1 MKQRPLSLDEGELKQ
16 EVKMSEETVQEVQ
29 ELATNS
35 QETEPN
41 ISPDIGEVI
50 AESKKYRTRAQ
61 SAEKK
66 ADSLQQEIKEIRT
79 KQLEEQNDY
88 KTLADER
95 KSIIDEQNA
104 ELEINRAEIKAEVES
119 LLSDFSDEDRETFNG
134 LPLKQLRAVHNKM
147 TLKPN
152 PVSIDN
158 SKPSSMGGYSSFPEW
173 AAADPKGYRKANNLQ
188 TSGKIKIGYGN

>member
-1 MKQRPLSLDEGELKQ
+1 
-16 EVKMSEETVQEVQ
+16 MSEETVQEVQ

-66 ADSLQQEIKEIRT
+66 ADILQQEIKEIRT

-119 LLSDFSDEDRETFNG
+119 LLSDFSDEDRETADKYRNCKGEEFRKTVG
-134 LPLKQLRAVHNKM
+134 HKTRESA
-147 TLKPN
+147 PN
-152 PVSIDN
+152 DVDRSI
-158 SKPSSMGGYSSFPEW
+158 KKFLAPHF
-173 AAADPKGYRKANNLQ
+173 KLH
-188 TSGKIKIGYGN
+188 

>member
-1 MKQRPLSLDEGELKQ
+1 
-16 EVKMSEETVQEVQ
+16 MSEETVQEVQ
-29 ELATNS
+29 ELATVS
-35 QETEPN
+35 QEVEPS
-41 ISPDIGEVI
+41 ISPDVGEAI

-66 ADSLQQEIKEIRT
+66 AESLQNEIKEIRT

-95 KSIIDEQNA
+95 KAIIDEQNA
-104 ELEINRAEIKAEVES
+104 ELETTRAEIKAEVES
-119 LLSDFSDEDRETFNG
+119 LLSDFSDDDRETFNG
-134 LPLKQLRAVHNKM
+134 LPLKQLRAVHHKVIM
-147 TLKPN
+147 KPN

-173 AAADPKGYRKANNLQ
+173 ATADPEGYKKANNPQ
-188 TSGKIKIGYGN
+188 TSGKIKVGYGN